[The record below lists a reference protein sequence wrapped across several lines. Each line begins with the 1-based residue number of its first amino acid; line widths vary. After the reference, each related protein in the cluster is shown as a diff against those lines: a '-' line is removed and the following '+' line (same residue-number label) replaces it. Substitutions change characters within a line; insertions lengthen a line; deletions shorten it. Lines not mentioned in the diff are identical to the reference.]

1 MIKTVLFDLDGTLLP
16 MNQDLF
22 IKAYFGGIGDYMQKH
37 GFDGKEIVQTIF
49 AGSNNMVNNDTNLTN
64 EEVFWQTFI
73 NHMGKTREYFESYFD
88 LFYEIEYNK
97 IKDVCGFNPDCEK
110 VIEEL
115 KTLGLNLVVAT
126 NPVFPSIATR
136 KRIEWAGLNLSD
148 FKLCTTYENSY
159 HCKPNLKYYEDILN
173 TLNLKAE
180 ECLMVGN
187 DVGEDMVA
195 SNLGMKVFLL
205 TDCLINKKNIDISIY
220 PNGNFNDLLEYI
232 KKLI

>member
-1 MIKTVLFDLDGTLLP
+1 
-16 MNQDLF
+16 
-22 IKAYFGGIGDYMQKH
+22 
-37 GFDGKEIVQTIF
+37 
-49 AGSNNMVNNDTNLTN
+49 MVNNDTNLTN

-73 NHMGKTREYFESYFD
+73 NHMGNTREYFESYFD

-97 IKDVCGFNPDCEK
+97 IKDVCGFNPDCKK

-148 FKLCTTYENSY
+148 FKLYTTYENSY

-232 KKLI
+232 TKLM